1 MSDIERFSENGY
13 ALIEHVFPRHGIDA
27 IAEEVLGLPVLGA
40 GMRNLLSFD
49 WCHAL
54 ALHLAAEPF
63 LQLLDPKAVVPVQC
77 TYFEKSSDKNWLV
90 AAHQDLSIPVVERI
104 EHPELRGWSRKDG
117 MWFVQ
122 APVEVMNRMLVLRL
136 HLDFCGPDDGPL
148 RVVPGSHTAGRLS
161 DEQAL
166 RLRDEIGEE
175 TCHADRGD
183 ILAMRPLLLHASSK
197 SRGAGKRR
205 VLHFLFGPAE
215 LPLGLAWP

>member
-1 MSDIERFSENGY
+1 MSEIGRFQENGY
-13 ALIEHVFPRHGIDA
+13 ALVEQALPRHA
-27 IAEEVLGLPVLGA
+27 IEAIEDEVRNLPVLGA

-49 WCHAL
+49 WCRAL
-54 ALHLAAEPF
+54 ALHLAMEPF
-63 LQLLDPKAVVPVQC
+63 LQLLDPRAVVPVQC

-90 AAHQDLSIPVVERI
+90 AAHQDLSIPVAERI
-104 EHPELRGWSRKDG
+104 ERPELRGWSRKDG

-122 APVEVMNRMLVLRL
+122 APVEVMSRMLVLRL

-148 RVVPGSHTAGRLS
+148 NVVPGSHTVGRLS

-175 TCHADRGD
+175 PCHANRGD
-183 ILAMRPLLLHASSK
+183 ILAMRPLLLHASSR
-197 SRGAGKRR
+197 SRGTSKRR